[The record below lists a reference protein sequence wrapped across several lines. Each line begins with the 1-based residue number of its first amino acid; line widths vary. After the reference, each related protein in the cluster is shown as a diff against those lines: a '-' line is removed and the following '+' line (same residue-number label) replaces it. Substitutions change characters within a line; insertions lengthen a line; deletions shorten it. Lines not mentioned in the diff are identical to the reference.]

1 MTILV
6 CPLSRVSDI
15 VESRQPNRVIS
26 ILDPDF
32 TFPDLG
38 PEYDG
43 RYLRLRFHDVH
54 ASVDGAVSPSAHHID
69 ELLCFLSA
77 WENDSTLLI
86 HCRAGIGRSPATAF
100 VAACWRNPNADEWG
114 IARILRRLAPL
125 ARPNETLV
133 TLADTAMKR
142 DGRMS
147 DAIAETGRELPWIEV
162 HEGVP
167 FEMPSVHG
175 DAGSAQ

>member
-6 CPLSRVSDI
+6 CPLSRVSGM
-15 VESRQPNRVIS
+15 VKSNQPKRVIS

-43 RYLRLRFHDVH
+43 RHLRLSFHDVH
-54 ASVDGAVSPSAHHID
+54 ASAEGSVSPSAHHID

-77 WENDSTLLI
+77 WEDDRPLLI

-100 VAACWRNPNADEWG
+100 VAACWRNPNADEWE
-114 IARILRRLAPL
+114 IARTLRRVAPL

-133 TLADTAMKR
+133 MLADTAMKR

-147 DAIAETGRELPWIEV
+147 HAIAETGRELPWIEV
-162 HEGVP
+162 DEGVP
-167 FEMPSVHG
+167 FEMPSVHD
-175 DAGSAQ
+175 DARSAQ

>member
-6 CPLSRVSDI
+6 CPLSRVSDM
-15 VESRQPNRVIS
+15 VESSQPMRVIS
-26 ILDPDF
+26 ILDPDL

-38 PEYDG
+38 SEYDG
-43 RYLRLRFHDVH
+43 RHLQMRFHDVH
-54 ASVDGAVSPSAHHID
+54 APADGSVPPSAQHIA
-69 ELLCFLSA
+69 ELLHFLSA
-77 WENDSTLLI
+77 WEDDSPLLI

-100 VAACWRNPNADEWG
+100 VAACWRSPNADEWG
-114 IARILRRLAPL
+114 IARTLRRVAPL

-133 TLADTAMKR
+133 SLADTAMRR

-162 HEGVP
+162 DEGVP

-175 DAGSAQ
+175 TSGSA

>member
-6 CPLSRVSDI
+6 CPLSRVSDM
-15 VESRQPNRVIS
+15 VESSQAMRVIS

-38 PEYDG
+38 PAYDG
-43 RYLRLRFHDVH
+43 RHLRLRFHDVH
-54 ASVDGAVSPSAHHID
+54 APADGSVSPCAHHID

-77 WENDSTLLI
+77 WEDDSPLLI

-114 IARILRRLAPL
+114 IARTLRRVAPL

-147 DAIAETGRELPWIEV
+147 HAIAETGRELPWIEV
-162 HEGVP
+162 DEGVP